1 MLLYVIRKGIIM
13 GISYKK
19 LFEILDKRK
28 IAKTTLKEALDLSSA
43 TLAKLAKNE
52 QISMTTLVAICNYLN
67 CQPGDIMELEYDIN
81 KDTLLYQL
89 KEEKN
94 CKMKGS
100 IYHQTQIKLAYN
112 SNHIEGCQLSE
123 DQTRYIYETNTI
135 GFEQE
140 PANID
145 DIMETINHFQ
155 CFDYMIDSAN
165 DILDED
171 FIKNTHKILKTNTSD
186 SRISW
191 FNVGEYKSRKN
202 MVGDLITT
210 PPEKVKSTIEKLLNE
225 YNKKQTVS
233 FDDILDFHVKFERI
247 HPFQDG
253 NGRVGRIIMFKECLK
268 YNIVPFIIE
277 DNLKMYYYRGLKEW
291 DNEKGYLRDT
301 CLTAQDRY
309 KQYLDYF
316 EIKY

>member
-1 MLLYVIRKGIIM
+1 
-13 GISYKK
+13 
-19 LFEILDKRK
+19 
-28 IAKTTLKEALDLSSA
+28 
-43 TLAKLAKNE
+43 
-52 QISMTTLVAICNYLN
+52 
-67 CQPGDIMELEYDIN
+67 
-81 KDTLLYQL
+81 
-89 KEEKN
+89 
-94 CKMKGS
+94 
-100 IYHQTQIKLAYN
+100 
-112 SNHIEGCQLSE
+112 
-123 DQTRYIYETNTI
+123 
-135 GFEQE
+135 
-140 PANID
+140 
-145 DIMETINHFQ
+145 METINHFQ

-253 NGRVGRIIMFKECLK
+253 NGLVGRLLCSK
-268 YNIVPFIIE
+268 NV
-277 DNLKMYYYRGLKEW
+277 
-291 DNEKGYLRDT
+291 
-301 CLTAQDRY
+301 
-309 KQYLDYF
+309 
-316 EIKY
+316 

>member
-1 MLLYVIRKGIIM
+1 M

-19 LFEILDKRK
+19 LFEILDKKK
-28 IAKTTLKEALDLSSA
+28 ITKTALKEALDLSSA

-52 QISMTTLVAICNYLN
+52 PISMSTLVAICNYLN
-67 CQPGDIMELEYDIN
+67 CQPGDVMELEYDIN
-81 KDTLLYQL
+81 KDSLLYRL
-89 KEEKN
+89 KEEKSS
-94 CKMKGS
+94 KMKGS

-112 SNHIEGCQLSE
+112 SNHIEGSQLSE

-135 GFEQE
+135 GFEHE
-140 PANID
+140 PANVD

-165 DILDED
+165 DMLDED

-210 PPEKVKSTIEKLLNE
+210 SPEKVKSTIEKLLNE
-225 YNKKQTVS
+225 YNKKQRIS

-268 YNIVPFIIE
+268 HDIVPFIIE
-277 DNLKMYYYRGLKEW
+277 DSLKMYYYRGLKEW
-291 DNEKGYLRDT
+291 DNERGYLRDT

-316 EIKY
+316 EIKYSE